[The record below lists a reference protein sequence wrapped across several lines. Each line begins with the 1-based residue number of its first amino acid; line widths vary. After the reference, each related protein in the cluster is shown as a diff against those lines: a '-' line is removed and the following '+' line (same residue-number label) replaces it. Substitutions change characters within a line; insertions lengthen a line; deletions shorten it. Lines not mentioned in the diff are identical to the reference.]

1 MLKVVQFKECLLKRR
16 TATRVV
22 GLTVDWLAA
31 RGLGTPHNSEARV
44 RKLLTCKVFGTSVM
58 LYPSKQINHPRTFL
72 MTHQTPS
79 LTLLREGIK
88 KKVDSTPDANCL
100 SRTHVNIRTPACHP
114 VIGSGVT
121 KNSLCKRNP
130 SSIELRLLSHL
141 PHL

>member
-1 MLKVVQFKECLLKRR
+1 MLEAVQFKECLLKPR

-31 RGLGTPHNSEARV
+31 RGLCTPHNGEARV
-44 RKLLTCKVFGTSVM
+44 RSLLTCKVFGTSVM

-88 KKVDSTPDANCL
+88 KKKLIQPLMPTV
-100 SRTHVNIRTPACHP
+100 
-114 VIGSGVT
+114 
-121 KNSLCKRNP
+121 
-130 SSIELRLLSHL
+130 SIALT
-141 PHL
+141 